1 MQKIK
6 VAIVEDD
13 KALSEQ
19 LGRLISLEPDF
30 ECVSIYNRS
39 FDFLNDIAG
48 LKADVVLMDISMPGI
63 NGIECVRQVKMSG
76 KVIQVIMHT
85 VFDDEEKIFDALKYG
100 ATGYILKGSTPSEI
114 YESIRSVYKGGSPM
128 SSVIARKV
136 VNSFSSRHQAIKLDQ
151 ALTEKEIQIVEQ
163 LAKGLRYAEI
173 GEKMNI
179 SIDTVRTHI
188 RHIYEKLQVNSRTG
202 AINKVFPPVI

>member
-1 MQKIK
+1 MQMIK

-19 LGRLISLEPDF
+19 LGKLISLEPDL
-30 ECVSIYNRS
+30 ECIAIYNRS
-39 FDFLNDIAG
+39 VDFLSAVSG

-63 NGIECVRQVKMSG
+63 NGIECVRQTKLSG
-76 KVIQVIMHT
+76 RPLQVIMHT
-85 VFDDEEKIFDALKYG
+85 VFDDEEKIFDALRYG
-100 ATGYILKGSTPSEI
+100 ATGYILKGSSPSEI
-114 YESIRSVYKGGSPM
+114 YDSIRSVFNGGSPM

-136 VNSFSSRHQAIKLDQ
+136 VNSFSSRHEALKSEQQ
-151 ALTEKEIQIVEQ
+151 LTEKEIKIVQQ

-173 GEKMNI
+173 AEKMNI

-202 AINKVFPPVI
+202 AINKVFPPIV